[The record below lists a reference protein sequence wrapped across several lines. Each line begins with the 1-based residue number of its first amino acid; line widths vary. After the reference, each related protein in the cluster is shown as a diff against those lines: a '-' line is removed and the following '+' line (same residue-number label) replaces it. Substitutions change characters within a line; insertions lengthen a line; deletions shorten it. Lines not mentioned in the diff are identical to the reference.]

1 MATLEFYNNSV
12 ELNDLFYESHCTL
25 LSRVCMEL
33 GHVDKMEEL
42 KEKFLGDKHV
52 PKKRKDPNLP
62 KRAKTAYLY
71 FASEN
76 RVKVT
81 NKLKKSK
88 KDSSM
93 PAVSKEL
100 GKLWK
105 LLKDKKKYELMSKK
119 DKTRYENE
127 MSAYKDENA

>member
-1 MATLEFYNNSV
+1 
-12 ELNDLFYESHCTL
+12 
-25 LSRVCMEL
+25 
-33 GHVDKMEEL
+33 
-42 KEKFLGDKHV
+42 
-52 PKKRKDPNLP
+52 KRKDPNLP